1 VSKQSC
7 NVLIGGTRRGRF
19 CGQKSGRHQLHSAS
33 AIGMRGG
40 GLSWSICHV
49 IREKRHAS
57 GRLQA
62 KPSAQEQGNLTL
74 ISHFADNNCCESLLF

>member
-1 VSKQSC
+1 
-7 NVLIGGTRRGRF
+7 
-19 CGQKSGRHQLHSAS
+19 
-33 AIGMRGG
+33 MRGG
-40 GLSWSICHV
+40 GLSWSIYHV